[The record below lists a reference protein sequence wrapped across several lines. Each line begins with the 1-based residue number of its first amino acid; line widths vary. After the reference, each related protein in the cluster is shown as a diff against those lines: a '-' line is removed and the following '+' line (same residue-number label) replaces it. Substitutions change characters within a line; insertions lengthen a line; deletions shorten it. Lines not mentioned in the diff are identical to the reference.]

1 MQPEPMPSTPCR
13 VRSEADR
20 LALVTATNSGFSV
33 PERDDAAQ
41 PDSATSS
48 STQASTEKPATT
60 EAAELKVTISTPAL
74 GTPIDRIPVHK
85 VSPVIEGGAYP
96 AKAVVGES
104 IPIRATVF
112 REGHDAVNAS
122 VVLTDPNGT
131 ERLEPMHPTTPLG
144 FDWWTTSVVLDT
156 EGLWTYRVEG
166 WSDPWE
172 TWVHNAEIKI
182 PAGIDVELVCAE
194 GRALFERSAAEAEA
208 AGDTRHAA
216 LLRGAANSLN
226 SGQQVEDRLD
236 VVLAD
241 EVRGAMGRYGPREL
255 ISPTPD
261 YPIFVDRRPALF
273 SSWYEFFPRSQGAK
287 WDEENQKWISGTFD
301 TSHERLEAAAAM
313 GFDVVYIPP
322 IHPIGRSFRKGPN
335 NTLAPGPTDPG
346 SPWAIGAAEGG
357 HDTIHPD
364 LGDFDAFDRFVAKAK
379 SLGLEIAM
387 DFALQASPD
396 HPWVTDHPEWFSKR
410 PDGSIAYAENP
421 PKKYQDIYPINF
433 DNDRDGIY
441 LESLRI
447 LKLWMSHGVRI
458 FRVDNPHT
466 KPVNFW
472 AWLLAEVRRTDPDVL
487 FLAEAFT
494 KPAMMHSLG
503 KVGYQQS
510 YTYFTW
516 RNEKWEIEE
525 YMKELTTETD
535 SFFRP
540 SFWVNTPDILPLF
553 LQWGGKPAFT
563 IRAVL
568 AATLSPLWG
577 VYSGFE
583 LFENAAL
590 GQGREEYLDSEK
602 FQYRPRDWKAA
613 EESGE
618 NLNMLLGRLNHIRKE
633 HPALQQLRDLHFHH
647 APHSSALVYSKR
659 SGDDVVI
666 VIVSLDPHD
675 IVETEIYLDME
686 ALGLTA
692 RDVYLV
698 HDEITGQTWRWGQH
712 AFVRLT
718 HDDPAHILTL
728 IRYGS
733 RGAAP
738 GPGTTQG

>member
-1 MQPEPMPSTPCR
+1 
-13 VRSEADR
+13 
-20 LALVTATNSGFSV
+20 VTATNAG
-33 PERDDAAQ
+33 PTPGKARAAAKTAE
-41 PDSATSS
+41 P
-48 STQASTEKPATT
+48 TT
-60 EAAELKVTISTPAL
+60 PTTVTVSPPKL
-74 GTPIDRIPVHK
+74 GSLIDRIPVVK
-85 VSPVIEGGAYP
+85 VSPVIQGGAYP
-96 AKAVVGES
+96 AKASVGES
-104 IPIRATVF
+104 IPIRAQVF

-122 VVLTDPNGT
+122 VVLTNPEGR
-131 ERLEPMHPTTPLG
+131 EILFPMHRTTPAG
-144 FDWWTTSVVLDT
+144 FDWWTASVRLDV
-156 EGLWTYRVEG
+156 EGAWSFRVEG

-172 TWVHNAEIKI
+172 TWVHTAEIKI

-194 GRALFERSAAEAEA
+194 GRTLFTASAERAQSG
-208 AGDTRHAA
+208 GDSQTAA
-216 LLRGAANSLN
+216 LLRGAAKSLD
-226 SGQQVEDRLD
+226 SGQQVEDRLE

-241 EVRGAMGRYGPREL
+241 DVRAAMSTYGPREL
-255 ISPTPD
+255 VSPSPD
-261 YPIFVDRRPALF
+261 YPIYVDRRAALF
-273 SSWYEFFPRSQGAK
+273 SSWYEFFPRSQGAR
-287 WDEENQKWISGTFD
+287 WDEENQTWISGTFD
-301 TSHERLEAAAAM
+301 SSHERLEAAAAM

-322 IHPIGRSFRKGPN
+322 IHPIGRKFRKGAN
-335 NTLAPGPTDPG
+335 NTLTPGPGDPG
-346 SPWAIGAAEGG
+346 SPWAIGAEEGG

-364 LGDFDAFDRFVAKAK
+364 LGDFEAFDRFVAKAR
-379 SLGLEIAM
+379 SLGLEVAM
-387 DFALQASPD
+387 DFALQAAPD
-396 HPWVTDHPEWFSKR
+396 HPWVTEHPEWFSKR
-410 PDGSIAYAENP
+410 ADGSIAYAENP

-447 LKLWMSHGVRI
+447 LKLWMSHGIRI

-472 AWLLAEVRRTDPDVL
+472 AWLLGEVRRTDPDVI
-487 FLAEAFT
+487 FLSEAFT
-494 KPAMMHSLG
+494 KPAMMQALG
-503 KVGYQQS
+503 KAGFHQG

-516 RNEKWEIEE
+516 RNEKWELEE

-540 SFWVNTPDILPLF
+540 SFWVNTPDILPSF
-553 LQWGGKPAFT
+553 LQWGGRPAFT

-568 AATLSPLWG
+568 AATLSPLMG
-577 VYSGFE
+577 VYSGYE

-618 NLNMLLGRLNHIRKE
+618 NLNLLLGRLNQIRKE
-633 HPALQQLRDLHFHH
+633 HPALQQLRNLHFHH
-647 APHSSALVYSKR
+647 APHDKVIAYSKR
-659 SGDDVVI
+659 SGDDTVI
-666 VIVSLDPHD
+666 TVVSLDPHNV
-675 IVETEIYLDME
+675 VETEIYFDME

-698 HDEITGQTWRWGQH
+698 HDEITGQTWRWGQR

-733 RGAAP
+733 RSASSGQA
-738 GPGTTQG
+738 